1 MSRQPMRKVG
11 GAFAA
16 GHAELMG
23 TSIDFSQLDPS
34 TIPPAYREAAL
45 AAWQERF
52 ETEFRSIQIMTRFMT
67 EVVGSGDP
75 IDIYAMVVEL
85 IEDEVRHMA
94 LCGETVRALG
104 SNAALPAP
112 VAIPESD
119 DFLAMPMAHRAM
131 ATALS
136 MLAVNETLSCG
147 FIEDL
152 ADRCQHPVIGA
163 VLRATIEDETEHQ
176 ELGWTYI
183 EGSIKRFPVESMS
196 QWRTIVQDA
205 LGPQRSM
212 AETVLAQ
219 IPEDQRHLDAW
230 PEPELV
236 EWGLFSPQRQAL
248 VFQQTWQRDL
258 RPKLEALEL
267 L

>member
-16 GHAELMG
+16 GHAALMG
-23 TSIDFSQLDPS
+23 TPIDFSLLDPS
-34 TIPPAYREAAL
+34 AIPPAYLEAAQ

-52 ETEFRSIQIMTRFMT
+52 ETEYRSIQIMTRFMT
-67 EVVGSGDP
+67 EVVGAGDP
-75 IDIYAMVVEL
+75 IDVYAMVADL

-104 SNAALPAP
+104 RNAVLPEP

-119 DFLAMPMAHRAM
+119 AFMALPMAQRAM

-152 ADRCQHPVIGA
+152 AARCQHPVIGA
-163 VLRATIEDETEHQ
+163 VLRATIEDEAEHQ

-183 EGSIKRFPVESMS
+183 AGAMRRFPVESMS
-196 QWRTIVQDA
+196 RWRAIVQDA
-205 LGPQRSM
+205 LAPQRAM
-212 AETVLAQ
+212 AESVLAQ
-219 IPEDQRHLDAW
+219 IPADQRHLDAW

-236 EWGLFSPQRQAL
+236 EWGLFGPQRQAL
-248 VFQQTWQRDL
+248 IFQQTWQRDL

>member
-1 MSRQPMRKVG
+1 MSRQPMRKIG
-11 GAFAA
+11 GTFAA
-16 GHAELMG
+16 GHAALMG
-23 TSIDFSQLDPS
+23 SPIDFSTLDPGA
-34 TIPPAYREAAL
+34 IPALHLEAAQ

-52 ETEFRSIQIMTRFMT
+52 ETEYRSIQIMTRFMT

-75 IDIYAMVVEL
+75 IDVYAMVADL
-85 IEDEVRHMA
+85 IEDEIRHMA

-104 SNAALPAP
+104 RNAVLPQP

-119 DFLAMPMAHRAM
+119 TFLALPMAQRAM

-152 ADRCQHPVIGA
+152 AARCHQPVIGA

-176 ELGWTYI
+176 ELGWAYI
-183 EGSIKRFPVESMS
+183 EGAMKRFPIESMS
-196 QWRTIVQDA
+196 RWRAIVQDA
-205 LGPQRSM
+205 LKPQREL

-219 IPEDQRHLDAW
+219 IPEDRRTLEAW

-248 VFQQTWQRDL
+248 VFQQTWRRDL

>member
-1 MSRQPMRKVG
+1 MARSPMHS
-11 GAFAA
+11 A
-16 GHAELMG
+16 LMG
-23 TSIDFSQLDPS
+23 KPIDFARLDPA
-34 TIPPAYREAAL
+34 TIPEAYREAAI

-67 EVVGSGDP
+67 EVVGAGDP
-75 IDIYAMVVEL
+75 IDVYAMVVDL

-104 SNAALPAP
+104 RNAVLPEP
-112 VAIPESD
+112 VDIPESEA
-119 DFLAMPMAHRAM
+119 FLALPMAHRAM

-147 FIEDL
+147 YIEDL
-152 ADRCQHPVIGA
+152 AARCEHPVIGA

-176 ELGWTYI
+176 ELGWAYI
-183 EGSIKRFPVESMS
+183 AQSMKRFSAEQMS
-196 QWRTIVQDA
+196 DWRTIVQDA
-205 LGPQRSM
+205 LAPQRQM
-212 AETVLAQ
+212 AEAVLAE
-219 IPEDQRHLDAW
+219 IPEDKRHLEAW
-230 PEPELV
+230 PDAELV

-248 VFQQTWQRDL
+248 VFQQTWRRDL
-258 RPKLEALEL
+258 RPQLERLEL